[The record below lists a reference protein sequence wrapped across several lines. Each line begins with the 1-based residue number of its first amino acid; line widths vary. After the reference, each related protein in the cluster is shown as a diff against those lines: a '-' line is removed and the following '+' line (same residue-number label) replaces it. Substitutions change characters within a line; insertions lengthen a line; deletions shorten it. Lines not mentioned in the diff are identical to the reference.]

1 MADHNRAARLAQRI
15 KVILAEA
22 LQKTVKDDRV
32 DNVTITEVRV
42 TNDLQQATVYYTVY
56 GDDETVAAAHE
67 AMEDNRGLLRREMGR
82 GLNIRLVPTLE
93 LIRDTVPETAAQ
105 LEAALRA
112 AKERDAELAA
122 QRENATYAGDED
134 PYKE

>member
-1 MADHNRAARLAQRI
+1 MAAHNRAARLAQRI

-22 LQKTVKDDRV
+22 LPQTNKEDRV
-32 DNVTITEVRV
+32 DNVTITEARV

-56 GDDETVAAAHE
+56 GDEETVAAAHE
-67 AMEDNRGLLRREMGR
+67 AMEENRGLLRREMGR

-105 LEAALRA
+105 LEKVLRE
-112 AKERDAELAA
+112 AKARDAELAA
-122 QRENATYAGDED
+122 QRESATYAGDED

>member
-1 MADHNRAARLAQRI
+1 MAAHNRAARLAQRI
-15 KVILAEA
+15 KVILAEGIH
-22 LQKTVKDDRV
+22 KTIKDDRV
-32 DNVTITEVRV
+32 DNVTITEARV

-56 GDDETVAAAHE
+56 GDEETVAAAHE
-67 AMEDNRGLLRREMGR
+67 AMEENRGLLRREMGR

-105 LEAALRA
+105 LEKVLRE
-112 AKERDAELAA
+112 AKARDAELAA
-122 QRENATYAGDED
+122 QRESATYAGDED

>member
-15 KVILAEA
+15 KVLLAEA
-22 LQKTVKDDRV
+22 LLKTIKDDRV
-32 DNVTITEVRV
+32 ENVTMTDARV
-42 TNDLQQATVYYTVY
+42 TNDLQQASVYYTVF

-67 AMEDNRGLLRREMGR
+67 AMEENRGLLRREMGR

-105 LEAALRA
+105 LEEVLKA
-112 AKERDAELAA
+112 AKAKDAELAA
-122 QRENATYAGDED
+122 QRESATYAGDED

>member
-15 KVILAEA
+15 KVLLAEA
-22 LQKTVKDDRV
+22 LLKTIKDDRV
-32 DNVTITEVRV
+32 ENVTITDARV
-42 TNDLQQATVYYTVY
+42 TNDLQQASVYYTVF

-67 AMEDNRGLLRREMGR
+67 AMEENRGLLRREMGR

-93 LIRDTVPETAAQ
+93 LIRDTVPQTAAQ
-105 LEAALRA
+105 LEEVLKA
-112 AKERDAELAA
+112 AKAKDAELAA
-122 QRENATYAGDED
+122 QRESATYAGDED

>member
-15 KVILAEA
+15 KVLIAEA
-22 LQKTVKDDRV
+22 LLKTIKDDRV
-32 DNVTITEVRV
+32 ENVTITDARV
-42 TNDLQQATVYYTVY
+42 TNDLQQASVYYTVF

-67 AMEDNRGLLRREMGR
+67 AMEENRGLLRREMGR

-105 LEAALRA
+105 LEEVLKA
-112 AKERDAELAA
+112 AKAKDAELAA
-122 QRENATYAGDED
+122 QRESATYAGDED